1 MHAPRY
7 RQVPLPGWGDESIAA
22 ESGASMTD
30 HLHVRIA
37 WIRRRLPV
45 PGAPPRLSP
54 GLHDPMR
61 TVCCWNG
68 HDFPP
73 PPSSH
78 LLSISQLTVALSSL
92 TQ

>member
-1 MHAPRY
+1 MHSPSISTSSLARF
-7 RQVPLPGWGDESIAA
+7 GGDESIAA
-22 ESGASMTD
+22 GSGASMTD

-45 PGAPPRLSP
+45 PGAPPRLLP

-61 TVCCWNG
+61 TVRCWNG
-68 HDFPP
+68 YDSPQLLT
-73 PPSSH
+73 S
-78 LLSISQLTVALSSL
+78 LSISQLTITLSSF